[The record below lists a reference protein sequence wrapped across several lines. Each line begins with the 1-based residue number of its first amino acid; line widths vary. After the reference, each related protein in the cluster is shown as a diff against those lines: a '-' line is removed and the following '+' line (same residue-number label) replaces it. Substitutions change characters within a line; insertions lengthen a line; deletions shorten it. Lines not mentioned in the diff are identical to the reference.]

1 MILHA
6 NFSVQFCFLTFKGW
20 WFNGAV
26 LHWFSCTCHPWVY
39 RLSHMRWFMGDSDY
53 SHVPIKQLVLNVA
66 VTVFASRKLVKS
78 CPNPKRISYSIELMV
93 QMLLILSI
101 SDARSSHRLI
111 LRMSPWM
118 WMASCN
124 LFQDFPKMSH
134 DLRQHKCAFTVCKI
148 ANPYIFA

>member
-6 NFSVQFCFLTFKGW
+6 NFSVQFCFLTLKGW

-26 LHWFSCTCHPWVY
+26 LHWLSCTCHPWVY
-39 RLSHMRWFMGDSDY
+39 RPSHLRWFMGDSDY
-53 SHVPIKQLVLNVA
+53 SHAPIKQLALNVA
-66 VTVFASRKLVKS
+66 VMVFTSRRLVKS
-78 CPNPKRISYSIELMV
+78 CLNPKRIFYSTELMV
-93 QMLLILSI
+93 QMLSILSI

-124 LFQDFPKMSH
+124 FFQNFLKMSH
-134 DLRQHKCAFTVCKI
+134 DLRQHKCTFTACKI
-148 ANPYIFA
+148 ANPYIFD